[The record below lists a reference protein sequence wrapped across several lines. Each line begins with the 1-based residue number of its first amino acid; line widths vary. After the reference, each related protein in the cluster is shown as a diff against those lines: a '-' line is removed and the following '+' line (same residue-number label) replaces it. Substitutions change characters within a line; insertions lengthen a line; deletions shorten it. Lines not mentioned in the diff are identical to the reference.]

1 METTPQLHYPT
12 GTIVEWPKMSCRIL
26 SGELR
31 LILQAVD
38 ANGAALSRYSLCSLT
53 EDKIVPAF
61 DITTTNLTSCSLTF
75 SAIFPS
81 SSQVIDCGDV
91 RSCWVDLISEIFREH
106 PDVFGEDL
114 ISCLNDD
121 ESEDAGPSLF
131 CQMVVML
138 LEHHKSQEAR
148 SVTRFNL
155 TDAGS
160 QQSLFLSLEDEYFKG
175 SSLKRAKKD
184 NNVAH
189 FSEMP
194 QFSPYIEA
202 LKIIASRLD
211 VTVKI
216 PARAAIESDKQAL
229 IMSIQ
234 ESGLLYREILLNDH
248 SFEADFGDCIG
259 FSVDEPQTIYLLL
272 SKDNQ
277 YFVQVVGEM
286 NGPVPISSNFG
297 LIEAMNPRVVSIL
310 PSFSDRSF
318 SLLELIQFSYGK
330 PKNGVSIFVTLLLA
344 GLIVGFLLTIGK
356 DVGAIR
362 WIFAMACL
370 GGVLGAVL
378 GLLPGGFRTGL
389 AVTTVS
395 TGLAML
401 TPTFNTLIT
410 NQALPDRDFGLLAQ
424 MCGILLVAA
433 VVRVALAWIEARSL
447 TLQQQRGAPRSQF
460 ALMSRML
467 SLSTDFFSRYS
478 FGDLQLRF
486 MGLETI
492 REEISSL
499 MSGGLFK
506 AITSLMYMLFMLRTS
521 VKLTLLTAVI
531 ALSISL
537 PTIIVGLQARSLQQR
552 QEVLDG
558 VAQAR
563 NLELVSSTSKLRLA
577 GAEAAAL
584 SWWAESYK
592 GVVNLEALVDAKEA
606 ISEWLQEIV
615 PHLGRLLLFALV
627 ANLMTEAAKNPNIS
641 SFNAGQLLGF
651 FSAFAI
657 FVGAVAS
664 LASLFVQ
671 MFDVP
676 VYYERVRPILE
687 TLPESTSAQSDP
699 GLLTGRFSL
708 DRVSYRY
715 EDESPLILDQVSL
728 QADPGEFVAIVGPSG
743 SGKSTLIRMLLGFG
757 EPEDGSV
764 MFDGQPFSGLDRQ
777 KVRQQIGTVLQTSSI
792 FPGSLFEVIAGG
804 RLVSQ
809 EDAWKAAELV
819 ALDDFIRELPMGMNT
834 VLMEGGGSLS
844 GGQKQRILIARALVG
859 NPKLLIFDEATS
871 ALDNATQASVTE
883 SLNHLD
889 VTRVVIAH
897 RLSTIRDAQ
906 RIYVLDSGQV
916 VQVGSFD
923 QLMEQHG
930 LFQDLMRRQ
939 LA

>member
-1 METTPQLHYPT
+1 MAITPQLHYPT
-12 GTIVEWPKMSCRIL
+12 GSIVEWPEVTCRIL

-31 LILQAVD
+31 LILQVID
-38 ANGAALSRYSLCSLT
+38 ENGSLVSRYSLCSLT
-53 EDKIVPAF
+53 KDQIIPAF
-61 DITTTNLTSCSLTF
+61 DNSIAGLKSCNLTFL
-75 SAIFPS
+75 AIFPS
-81 SSQVIDCGDV
+81 SSQDVDCVEDH
-91 RSCWVDLISEIFREH
+91 SCWADLIGEVHREH
-106 PDVFGEDL
+106 PDVFGEDS
-114 ISCLNDD
+114 ITCLNHDG
-121 ESEDAGPSLF
+121 SEDAGPALF
-131 CQMVVML
+131 SQMVVML
-138 LEHHKSQEAR
+138 QQHYKTQEADAV
-148 SVTRFNL
+148 SHFNL
-155 TDAGS
+155 SDAGS
-160 QQSLFLSLEDEYFKG
+160 QQSLFLSLEEEYFKG
-175 SSLKRAKKD
+175 TNSKRAKKD
-184 NNVAH
+184 NDVSH
-189 FSEMP
+189 LSEVS
-194 QFSPYIEA
+194 QSSQYIEA

-211 VTVKI
+211 ATVKI

-229 IMSIQ
+229 ILSIQ
-234 ESGLLYREILLNDH
+234 ESGLLYRDILLNDH

-259 FSVDEPQTIYLLL
+259 FSVDEPQKTYLLL
-272 SKDNQ
+272 SENNQ
-277 YFVQVVGEM
+277 YCVQVMGEM
-286 NGPVPISSNFG
+286 NAPVPLSSNIG

-318 SLLELIQFSYGK
+318 SLLELIEFSYGK
-330 PKNGVSIFVTLLLA
+330 PKNGIAIFVSLLLV
-344 GLIVGFLLTIGK
+344 GLLVGFLLTIGK

-362 WIFAMACL
+362 WIFAMGSL
-370 GGVLGAVL
+370 GGALGAVL
-378 GLLPGGFRTGL
+378 GLMPGGFRTGL
-389 AVTTVS
+389 AVATVS

-433 VVRVALAWIEARSL
+433 IVRVALAWIEARSL

-521 VKLTLLTAVI
+521 VKLTLLTAFI
-531 ALSISL
+531 ALSITL
-537 PTIIVGLQARSLQQR
+537 PTIIVGIQARSLQQR

-558 VAQAR
+558 IAQAR

-592 GVVNLEALVDAKEA
+592 RVVNLEALVDAKEA

-627 ANLMTEAAKNPNIS
+627 ANLMTEAVKNPNIS

-728 QADPGEFVAIVGPSG
+728 HADPGEFIAVVGPSG

-844 GGQKQRILIARALVG
+844 GGQRQRILIARALVG

-897 RLSTIRDAQ
+897 RLSTIRDAH

-923 QLMEQHG
+923 QLMEQQG